1 MIYKL
6 NNKEYE
12 TKEVNFREMLKMEKC
27 GVDITTLGKANT
39 FNQIACMV
47 SYITGLTKEKAI
59 NEIEAHLDNGGTFED
74 VINCFDFLTESDF
87 FKKVGANK

>member
-12 TKEVNFREMLKMEKC
+12 VKDITFREIVKMEKC
-27 GVDITTLGKANT
+27 GVDIMTLGKGNT
-39 FNQIACMV
+39 FGQAVAMV
-47 SYITGLTKEKAI
+47 SYITGLSKEKALD
-59 NEIEAHLDNGGTFED
+59 EIEAHLDNGGTLNDVIKCFEIFED
-74 VINCFDFLTESDF
+74 SDF